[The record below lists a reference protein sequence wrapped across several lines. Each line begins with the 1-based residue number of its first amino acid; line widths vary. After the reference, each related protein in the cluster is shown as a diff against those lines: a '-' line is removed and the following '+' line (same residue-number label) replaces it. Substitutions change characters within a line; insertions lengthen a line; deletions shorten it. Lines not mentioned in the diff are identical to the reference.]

1 MNGTAP
7 NPLGQGLSFPPR
19 VGPDGRLAWSSGED
33 NMRELIRVILMT
45 EFGERVMRENFGCGL
60 RQYLFEPN
68 TVTTRQRI
76 QNSIQQAVARWEPRV
91 AVDSVAVD
99 PDDADPRRVNVNVQ
113 FRLVATQG
121 PVSLGFTLQLQG

>member
-1 MNGTAP
+1 MSVSAP

-33 NMRELIRVILMT
+33 NIRELMRVILTT
-45 EFGERVMRENFGCGL
+45 EAGERVMRENFGCGL

-76 QNSIQQAVARWEPRV
+76 QNSIQQGLARWEPRI
-91 AVDSVAVD
+91 AVDDVSVD
-99 PDDADPRRVNVNVQ
+99 PDDADPNRVNITVQ

-121 PVSLGFTLQLQG
+121 AGSLSIALQLEG

>member
-99 PDDADPRRVNVNVQ
+99 PDDADPRRVNVNLQ

-121 PVSLGFTLQLQG
+121 PISLGFTLQLQG